1 MKKFKEGNKVDVL
14 IKPQADIDTSDV
26 TGATYFKMDGYRE
39 ASVIAMAEGPG
50 AGKILTVQLKQAT
63 AANGTGSKNLGS
75 AVTATATASE
85 DLVAVA
91 TALVEEMD
99 HKNGFIY
106 ISATIGTDKGSAVD
120 GSASLVRS
128 KGRFSEAA

>member
-1 MKKFKEGNKVDVL
+1 MEKFKEDHKVDVL

-26 TGATYFKMDGYRE
+26 TGAVYFKMDGYRE
-39 ASVIAMAEGPG
+39 AAVLAACEGPG

-75 AVTATATASE
+75 AFTATAVASE
-85 DLVAVA
+85 DLSVVAQ
-91 TALVEEMD
+91 ALVEEMD

-120 GSASLVRS
+120 GSALLVRT
-128 KGRFSEAA
+128 KGRFSE